1 METTEA
7 LRILEVV
14 TGNVPLIRE
23 DQIKVLQAL
32 QVLKAA
38 MPASAEPEV
47 EEPAQ

>member
-1 METTEA
+1 METKEA

-23 DQIKVLQAL
+23 DQVKVLQAI
-32 QVLKAA
+32 QVLNAA
-38 MPASAEPEV
+38 LQGSAEPAV